1 MFAVCIYFICG
12 RRPKYDLFILPPVS
26 TSAVLTILRSNKREN
41 SKEKNDCPSHIKC
54 FRVIFYLYRCRLAAS
69 RNEVFS
75 IIVSSPTVEG
85 AAPKTSCS
93 ISCPSSRAE

>member
-41 SKEKNDCPSHIKC
+41 SKDKNDCPSHIKC
-54 FRVIFYLYRCRLAAS
+54 FPSDFL
-69 RNEVFS
+69 F
-75 IIVSSPTVEG
+75 
-85 AAPKTSCS
+85 
-93 ISCPSSRAE
+93 ISMSLGSFPE